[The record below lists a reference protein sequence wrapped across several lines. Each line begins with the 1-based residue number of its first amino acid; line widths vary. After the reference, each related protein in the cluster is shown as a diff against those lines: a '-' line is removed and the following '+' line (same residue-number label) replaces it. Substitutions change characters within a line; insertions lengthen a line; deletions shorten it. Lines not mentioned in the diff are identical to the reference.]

1 MLKNRVSKSLH
12 TQTVTSTNRFQ
23 VMQSTV
29 GQLIGV
35 NEQWA
40 TDAIV
45 MRVKLRTLI
54 LVLMPTRTHLKI
66 RTELWKMKKKP

>member
-1 MLKNRVSKSLH
+1 MTLVSKTLNI
-12 TQTVTSTNRFQ
+12 QTVISTNIFQ
-23 VMQSTV
+23 VMKSPV

-35 NEQWA
+35 NKQWA
-40 TDAIV
+40 TGAIV